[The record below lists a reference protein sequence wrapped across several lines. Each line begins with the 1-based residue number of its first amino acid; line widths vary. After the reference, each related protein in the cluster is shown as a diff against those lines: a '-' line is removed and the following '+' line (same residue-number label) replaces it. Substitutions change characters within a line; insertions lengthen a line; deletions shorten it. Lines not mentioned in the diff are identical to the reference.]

1 MAKLTV
7 FNFLTLNGYYK
18 GENGDISW
26 HRHGGEEG
34 EYSADSLAGN
44 NILIFGKVTFELMA
58 GYWPS
63 EMATANDPLVAKGMN
78 DADKIVFSKTLR
90 KSDWKNTRIINEDAV
105 KSLKALKAKSDR
117 DMTILGSGSL
127 IGPLAEAGLIDG
139 FEFMIDPVTIPAG
152 TSIFY
157 NTKHKIDLKLINSRQ
172 FSSGVVLLS
181 FEPLR

>member
-1 MAKLTV
+1 MAKLTA

-34 EYSADSLAGN
+34 EYSADSLASN
-44 NILIFGKVTFELMA
+44 NILVFGRVTYEMMA
-58 GYWPS
+58 GYWPTD
-63 EMATANDPLVAKGMN
+63 MARTNDPVVAKGMN

-90 KSDWKNTRIINEDAV
+90 KADWKNTRIVNGDAV
-105 KSLKALKAKSDR
+105 KSFRTLKANSDR

-139 FEFMIDPVTIPAG
+139 FEFMIDPVAIPSG

-157 NTKHKIDLKLINSRQ
+157 NTRHTIDLRLVGSRL
-172 FSSGVVLLS
+172 FSSGVMLLS
-181 FEPLR
+181 YEPLR